1 LLAVL
6 AFFAIDGHHEIIRAL
21 AISYARLPIGA
32 GHVDES
38 MLTSVR
44 NILALVFT
52 VGARLA
58 APIIVVLLIVELAI
72 GLIARSAP
80 ALSFMVIGYPLRLIV
95 GLSVLALM
103 IATIPAVISSV
114 VTRTLSI
121 GLDLAGAFR

>member
-1 LLAVL
+1 
-6 AFFAIDGHHEIIRAL
+6 
-21 AISYARLPIGA
+21 
-32 GHVDES
+32 